1 MISAQT
7 DIGPVRKTNQDRY
20 GLKSFPDGTVVM
32 GLADGL
38 GGEPGGEMAA
48 RHVME
53 SLENWLNLDEKNTTG
68 SLMDFFNRMDREIAA
83 IAAKKEALSGMAT
96 TLILMAVKGRQ
107 AVFAHSGDSRL
118 YHYRAGN
125 LTQITQDQTLARF
138 LMVEGELSGDEAL
151 AHYSKNVPDQC
162 LGCRDLRPE
171 IGEIRLETGDLLV
184 LMSDGVHGPV
194 EKEMMA
200 DVLKKADTCDHAVE
214 HLIRLALAAGGK
226 DNMTVVLGKVR

>member
-7 DIGPVRKTNQDRY
+7 DIGPVRRTNQDRY
-20 GLKSFPDGTVVM
+20 GVRSFPGGTVVM

-53 SLENWLNLDEKNTTG
+53 SLEKWSGPEGKNMTV
-68 SLMDFFNRMDREIAA
+68 SLMDFFIRMDREIVAM
-83 IAAKKEALSGMAT
+83 AAKKEALSGMAT
-96 TLILMAVKGRQ
+96 TLILVALKGRQ
-107 AVFAHSGDSRL
+107 VVFAHSGDSRL

-138 LMVEGELSGDEAL
+138 LMVEGEISGDEVQS
-151 AHYSKNVPDQC
+151 HYSRNVPDQC

-171 IGEIRLETGDLLV
+171 TGEIRLETGDILV
-184 LMSDGVHGPV
+184 LMSDGVHGLV

-200 DVLKKADTCDHAVE
+200 EVMKKADTCDHAAD
-214 HLIRLALAAGGK
+214 HLMRLALAAGGN
-226 DNMTVVLGKVR
+226 DNMTVVLGKYR

>member
-7 DIGPVRKTNQDRY
+7 DIGPVRRTNQDRY
-20 GLKSFPDGTVVM
+20 GLRSFPDGTVIM

-53 SLENWLNLDEKNTTG
+53 SLENWPGPKDKNTDA
-68 SLMDFFNRMDREIAA
+68 SLMDFFIRMDREIVAM
-83 IAAKKEALSGMAT
+83 AAKKEALSGMAT
-96 TLILMAVKGRQ
+96 TLILVAVKGRQ

-138 LMVEGELSGDEAL
+138 LMVEGELSGDEAQS
-151 AHYSKNVPDQC
+151 HYSRNVPDQC
-162 LGCRDLRPE
+162 LGCRDLTPE
-171 IGEIRLETGDLLV
+171 IGEIRLETGDILV
-184 LMSDGVHGPV
+184 LMSDGVHGVV

-200 DVLKKADTCDHAVE
+200 EVLKKADTCDHAADQ
-214 HLIRLALAAGGK
+214 LLRLALAAGGK
-226 DNMTVVLGKVR
+226 DNMTVVLGKFR